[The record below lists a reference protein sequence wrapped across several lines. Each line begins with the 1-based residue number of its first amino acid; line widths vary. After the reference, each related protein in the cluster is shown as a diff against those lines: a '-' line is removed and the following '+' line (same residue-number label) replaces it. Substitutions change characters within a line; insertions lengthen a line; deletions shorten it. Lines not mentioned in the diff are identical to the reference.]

1 MCLTPAQSEIG
12 VHINISIGT
21 IRNRLLADRAEK
33 LVYMFCNE
41 KILNILESED
51 YEEGM
56 PIWMYNCSDK
66 EDNKLENTM
75 ENNEDDNEAA
85 SEIEIAM
92 NLDLEEESV
101 DHTLRELYRSHE
113 DFEFS
118 DD

>member
-1 MCLTPAQSEIG
+1 M
-12 VHINISIGT
+12 
-21 IRNRLLADRAEK
+21 LADRAEK

-75 ENNEDDNEAA
+75 ENNEDDNEVVFER
-85 SEIEIAM
+85 EIVM
-92 NLDLEEESV
+92 NLDLEEEST
-101 DHTLRELYRSHE
+101 DDILRQINTSHV
-113 DFEFS
+113 DFEF
-118 DD
+118 DDD

>member
-92 NLDLEEESV
+92 NLALEEESA
-101 DHTLRELYRSHE
+101 DDILRQISRSHA
-113 DFEFS
+113 DFEF
-118 DD
+118 DND